1 MYADGPGILFELV
14 KNAED
19 ASASEVVFL
28 LDKTK
33 YGTSSIL
40 EPEMAEWQ
48 GPALYCF
55 NDSILSPRISMPS
68 HALARTVSFINPI
81 PLDGLA

>member
-19 ASASEVVFL
+19 ASEVVFL

-40 EPEMAEWQ
+40 SPEMAEWQ